1 MLDRLKKLAGVEARG
16 PAREPGT
23 APDAPA
29 GPDQGATPFY
39 LALGLLC
46 AGGGLTGY
54 LFVPESQA
62 HASVSPEV
70 RLEGQRVQPQA
81 ALEPYALASARAY
94 LRGPITLDVGPWQF
108 ETTRGAL
115 GARVDMDSL
124 TGLLAASRDRSSA
137 LTRFHVQEQ
146 GDLPLDLKMPAHMEG
161 RQAEKW
167 LLRIKDQVFQR
178 QRDARIDLRTRKLIP
193 EQAGLALDVHGT
205 LDALASALFRGQS
218 KVEARVVKSAP
229 RRSRASLQDLDF
241 GEVLGTFESRY
252 NTLDSNRSFNL
263 RVAARHVDGIVL
275 MPGDVFDF
283 NAIVGER
290 GEANGFRP
298 APVIAG
304 GELADGVGG
313 GTCQIAGT
321 LHAAV
326 FFAGLPF
333 LERNTHTRPSSYL
346 KLGLDATVSY
356 PKLNFKFQ
364 NDLPYPVAVGVE
376 VGGGRVRT
384 ELRGPR
390 QAQRE
395 VSFVRRID
403 KVVPYGEV
411 TRDDPS
417 LPAGVKVLG
426 QRGVA
431 GFEVTSFRLVRE
443 PSSERVVRERSHDL
457 YPPTTQIWRVGKGAA
472 PATGY
477 VAPSGD
483 PHSEYRADE
492 YLILTMGPATQGLQ
506 ETVRREGRTGYP
518 GWTAK
523 EGMPQASQQ

>member
-1 MLDRLKKLAGVEARG
+1 MLDRPRMLAHKAPRASAGADEGAR
-16 PAREPGT
+16 
-23 APDAPA
+23 
-29 GPDQGATPFY
+29 PFY

-46 AGGGLTGY
+46 AAGGLTGY
-54 LFVPESQA
+54 LYVPESQA
-62 HASVSPEV
+62 HAAVSPEV
-70 RLEGQRVQPQA
+70 RLEGQPVPTTAKLARY
-81 ALEPYALASARAY
+81 ALEAARAY
-94 LRGPITLDVGPWQF
+94 LRKPITLTVGPWQF

-115 GARVDMDSL
+115 GARVDMESL
-124 TGLLAASRDRSSA
+124 GALLTASRDQGSA
-137 LTRFHVQEQ
+137 LTRFHLQEQ
-146 GDLPLDLKMPAHMEG
+146 GDLPLDLKMPARLEG
-161 RQAEKW
+161 KQAEKW
-167 LLRIKDQVFQR
+167 LLRIKDQVFQ
-178 QRDARIDLRTRKLIP
+178 QKRDARIDLRSNELIP

-205 LDALASALFRGQS
+205 LDVLAAALFRGQDQ
-218 KVEARVVKSAP
+218 VEARVLKSAP
-229 RRSRASLQDLDF
+229 GRSRESLKKLDF
-241 GEVLGTFESRY
+241 GAVLGTFESRY
-252 NTLDSNRSFNL
+252 NTNDSDRSFNL

-290 GEANGFRP
+290 SEANGFRP

-364 NDLPYPVAVGVE
+364 NDLPYPIAVGVE

-384 ELRGPR
+384 ELRGAK
-390 QAQRE
+390 QGQRE

-403 KVVPYGEV
+403 KVVPYGET
-411 TRDDPS
+411 TRDDPT
-417 LPAGVKVLG
+417 LPAGVKVLA

-443 PSSERVVRERSHDL
+443 PSSERVQRERSHDL

-477 VAPSGD
+477 VPPAGD
-483 PHSEYRADE
+483 AHSEYRADE
-492 YLILTMGPATQGLQ
+492 YLILTMGPSTQGLE

-523 EGMPQASQQ
+523 EGMPQAPQ